1 MLKKYFSLTNNF
13 NIFNLASLIF
23 IVLGLYNKGVFFI
36 LFGIYID
43 MIPKLYTAF
52 ISYKDTRKIKFIS
65 VVDTIIFLFLT
76 YLFLYKLFLNS

>member
-1 MLKKYFSLTNNF
+1 MLKKYFSLTSDF

-52 ISYKDTRKIKFIS
+52 IDYKDNRKIKFKF
-65 VVDTIIFLFLT
+65 IIDIVIFAIFT
-76 YLFLYKLFLNS
+76 FAFLYKFIILQ

>member
-1 MLKKYFSLTNNF
+1 MLKKYFSLTSDF

-52 ISYKDTRKIKFIS
+52 IDYRDTRKIKFLFI
-65 VVDTIIFLFLT
+65 VDIVIFAFFT
-76 YLFLYKLFLNS
+76 FAFLYKFISC

>member
-36 LFGIYID
+36 LFGIYLD
-43 MIPKLYTAF
+43 MIPKLYNAL
-52 ISYKDTRKIKFIS
+52 IDYKDTRKIKFKF
-65 VVDTIIFLFLT
+65 IIDIVIFAIFT
-76 YLFLYKLFLNS
+76 FAFLYKFIILQ

>member
-36 LFGIYID
+36 LFGIYLD
-43 MIPKLYTAF
+43 MIPKIYTAF
-52 ISYKDTRKIKFIS
+52 IDYKDNRKIKFKF
-65 VVDTIIFLFLT
+65 IIDIVIFAIFT
-76 YLFLYKLFLNS
+76 FAFLYKLFILQ